1 MKIERLT
8 AKRAKIF
15 IRKIQYKR
23 KVRKAIMI
31 KLCEL
36 CVYNVTDLVKSLRTL
51 RLNHHQT

>member
-36 CVYNVTDLVKSLRTL
+36 CV
-51 RLNHHQT
+51 